1 MKTMKTMKTI
11 RQIGML
17 PVIATA
23 ILLTGCA
30 KEEEEVPEEEHE
42 MEVITDVKLIFTN
55 DNDSNDIVY
64 ARAQDPDGDGVEDLK
79 ILDSVNLDVSK
90 SYTLTFEIMNNLE
103 TPGEDIGL
111 EIADEDDE
119 HQIFFSFSNDAFSDP
134 LGNGNIDNASDSI
147 NYNDVDGNGN
157 PVGLSTGWTTA
168 SSTLTGGTFTVKLQ
182 HQPDVKTS
190 TSTANTGDTDFEL
203 EFVLNIQ

>member
-1 MKTMKTMKTI
+1 MKTI

>member
-1 MKTMKTMKTI
+1 MKTI
-11 RQIGML
+11 RQIGMF

-103 TPGEDIGL
+103 TPGEDIGE

-168 SSTLTGGTFTVKLQ
+168 SSTLTGGTFTVRLQ

>member
-1 MKTMKTMKTI
+1 MKTI
-11 RQIGML
+11 RQIGMF

-30 KEEEEVPEEEHE
+30 KEEEVPEEEHE

-103 TPGEDIGL
+103 TPGEDIGE